1 MTKPARQWAAADAA
15 REGGRQVLID
25 ALQAARQRTLALL
38 TAYEQALG
46 PALHIPFSPQL
57 NPPLWEV
64 GHIGWFQD
72 YWIARNTQ
80 RALGDGADPDAFRPA
95 GRLPGADA
103 LYNSSTIEHSTR
115 WQLPLPDLTATRA
128 YLEASLAET
137 LARLAQTGA
146 TPADLYFFRLV
157 LFHEQMHA
165 EAATYMAQALDIALP
180 SALRSLRL
188 PELPANKLGAT
199 GRQTKVARLNLP
211 GGEWLLGY
219 EEPGFAFDN
228 ELSAHPIA
236 LPAFEIDSTP
246 VSWERYLPF
255 VTANGY
261 QQARY
266 WSSAGWRWREAA
278 GIDAPRYLRQ
288 SGGRWQQRRFGQWQP
303 LPIAAAAVHLSW
315 FEADAWCR
323 WAGRRL
329 PTEGEWEWAALAA
342 LTPLAAPPTLATPND
357 GGYECYKWGQLW
369 EWTASR
375 FLPYP
380 AFRAHPYRD
389 YSAPW
394 FDSRFVLRGASQATA
409 LEMRHPRYRNYFTPE
424 RNDIFSGFRSC
435 TIAG

>member
-1 MTKPARQWAAADAA
+1 MPATASVR
-15 REGGRQVLID
+15 
-25 ALQAARQRTLALL
+25 
-38 TAYEQALG
+38 TAYEDQ
-46 PALHIPFSPQL
+46 
-57 NPPLWEV
+57 
-64 GHIGWFQD
+64 
-72 YWIARNTQ
+72 
-80 RALGDGADPDAFRPA
+80 
-95 GRLPGADA
+95 
-103 LYNSSTIEHSTR
+103 
-115 WQLPLPDLTATRA
+115 
-128 YLEASLAET
+128 
-137 LARLAQTGA
+137 
-146 TPADLYFFRLV
+146 
-157 LFHEQMHA
+157 
-165 EAATYMAQALDIALP
+165 
-180 SALRSLRL
+180 
-188 PELPANKLGAT
+188 
-199 GRQTKVARLNLP
+199 
-211 GGEWLLGY
+211 
-219 EEPGFAFDN
+219 PGFAFDN

-236 LPAFEIDSTP
+236 LPAFAIDSTP

-288 SGGRWQQRRFGQWQP
+288 SGGQWQQRRFGQWQP

-329 PTEGEWEWAALAA
+329 PTEGEWECTALAALAA
-342 LTPLAAPPTLATPND
+342 PSTLATPND
-357 GGYECYKWGQLW
+357 ASDQCYEWGQLW

-394 FDSRFVLRGASQATA
+394 FDSRYVLRGASQATA
-409 LEMRHPRYRNYFTPE
+409 LEIRHPRYRNYFTPE